1 LKANAPYRSIRY
13 MAKTTTPAVSWTLQQ
28 RVFVVLWLRTS
39 LSLNFTENDVG
50 TIRDTEFQAS
60 LSIYRQK
67 M

>member
-1 LKANAPYRSIRY
+1 